1 LWHIAAQSIGRIA
14 DGLRRETNAANSP
27 HEAVVLP
34 ATETSRNQPH
44 LQVSYSQ
51 SSFQKKFCSSSAL
64 DTKIGSAEFQFSL
77 FLAVVYFLPQGPA
90 RQVRCSPFPSS
101 KGRNTAT
108 GVVQRD
114 GGAPPDTLPSISD
127 ASIHLLIAGSRRP
140 LLS

>member
-1 LWHIAAQSIGRIA
+1 MNHPRSPSCRVRLWHIAAQSIGRIA

-77 FLAVVYFLPQGPA
+77 FSQLFIFYRKGLQGKCVAALSPAVKSVTPPRASFKETAGRRRMKHSRFLNG
-90 RQVRCSPFPSS
+90 
-101 KGRNTAT
+101 
-108 GVVQRD
+108 
-114 GGAPPDTLPSISD
+114 
-127 ASIHLLIAGSRRP
+127 
-140 LLS
+140 